1 MESDIDSLLGGSLDF
16 VYCCSCCNS
25 LEFARE
31 IKCPFKLKDKSVK
44 NSKIMKNYNTITI
57 QLQLHDTDS
66 LSHFPNGASCQA
78 TKWSPQNSVNLQRE
92 PG

>member
-25 LEFARE
+25 LEFGRE
-31 IKCPFKLKDKSVK
+31 IKCPFKLKNKSVK

-57 QLQLHDTDS
+57 QLQYDYNTITI
-66 LSHFPNGASCQA
+66 Q
-78 TKWSPQNSVNLQRE
+78 LQSDYNTITI
-92 PG
+92 